1 MMGEVRVKKHIVFA
15 TKGLEYDK
23 LTEDDDSINKNKK
36 NHVDGVNLIKRNTK
50 FSIWIDTGLKN
61 MNFNKTKR
69 LIDTIASSIKKY

>member
-50 FSIWIDTGLKN
+50 FSIWIDTGLEKHEI
-61 MNFNKTKR
+61 KR
-69 LIDTIASSIKKY
+69 IHLVGLRELKKSMY